1 VRSSRIL
8 RTLFVG
14 SLLAP
19 LGLALIMSVR
29 GLAYTL
35 FYTLLIV
42 YALAGYCLIG
52 VLARRGRGEGVF
64 LSLAVLNVLL
74 LTPEL
79 ILRKVG
85 FQSEL
90 GVQFGYPEPSTF
102 ETFLPDGELFWRLP
116 PNQDGTNALGF
127 RGRDWVVPKPPD
139 VYRVM
144 FLGDSVLRAY
154 PGLIELVL
162 NADRSRTEII
172 ETLNLSVE
180 GYSSYQGRILT
191 DRFGAMLEPDLVIV
205 SFGWNDHW
213 QAYGNPDAA
222 KHVDANS
229 TPIGGVAQW
238 MFRRLRTLQWLRA
251 LRGTSPPLPV
261 PRVSLAEY
269 RENLSYI
276 GGFFTARDV
285 PVAFVTAPAA
295 HDVLGVPDYLIEMGF
310 AADKASVIRLHHAY
324 NEVVREVASRAPLR
338 LFDLAADTL
347 TPDVARAVFRDDGIH
362 LTPEGV
368 AVIARRVAG
377 FIEACWG
384 RPSAARSCGPPGQ
397 ERE

>member
-1 VRSSRIL
+1 MKPSRIL

-29 GLAYTL
+29 GRAYTL
-35 FYTLLIV
+35 LYTFLIL
-42 YALAGYCLIG
+42 YALAGYCLIA
-52 VLARRGRGEGVF
+52 VLARRGKGEGVF
-64 LSLAVLNVLL
+64 LVLAVLNVLL

-90 GVQFGYPEPSTF
+90 GVQFGYPEPTTF
-102 ETFLPDGELFWRLP
+102 ETFLPDEQLFWRLP

-127 RGRDWVVPKPPD
+127 RGRDWVIPKPPD

-154 PGLIELVL
+154 PGLVELIL
-162 NADRSRTEII
+162 NADRSRTEIV

-180 GYSSYQGRILT
+180 GYSTYQGRILT
-191 DRFGAMLEPDLVIV
+191 DRFGAVLEPDLVIV
-205 SFGWNDHW
+205 SYGWNDHW
-213 QAYGNPDAA
+213 QAYGHPDAA
-222 KHVDANS
+222 KHVDMSAN
-229 TPIGGVAQW
+229 PIGGGA
-238 MFRRLRTLQWLRA
+238 FRQLRTLQWLRT

-261 PRVSLAEY
+261 PRVSLAAY

-276 GGFFTARDV
+276 GDFFAQRDV
-285 PVAFVTAPAA
+285 PVAFITPPAA
-295 HDVLGVPDYLIEMGF
+295 HDVLGVPDYLIEMDF
-310 AADKASVIRLHHAY
+310 AQDKESVIRLHHAY
-324 NEVVREVASRAPLR
+324 NDVVREVASRVPLR

-347 TPDVARAVFRDDGIH
+347 TPDVARAVFRNDGIH
-362 LTPEGV
+362 LTPEG
-368 AVIARRVAG
+368 AALIARRVAG
-377 FIEACWG
+377 FIEAYWEP
-384 RPSAARSCGPPGQ
+384 PSAARSCGPPNREQ
-397 ERE
+397 E